1 MQIIE
6 IVEVA
11 AERVRLAR
19 VIGMLVHGDTDCRAG
34 LRGAVTRGLKT
45 HGQNNEPTHRR
56 PSPASHANHDLA
68 PQFGGARRPYDL
80 NIRSS
85 FVIGSYILSTTRS
98 FRGMIALS
106 VMVISSGQT
115 LVQHLVMLQ

>member
-1 MQIIE
+1 MKVPKAVPE
-6 IVEVA
+6 IPNLDDDASVEA
-11 AERVRLAR
+11 AQGKIQGAPTPVGRSTARSRNSASCRRNYPANEAAMKSRYER
-19 VIGMLVHGDTDCRAG
+19 
-34 LRGAVTRGLKT
+34 
-45 HGQNNEPTHRR
+45 
-56 PSPASHANHDLA
+56 
-68 PQFGGARRPYDL
+68 

-85 FVIGSYILSTTRS
+85 FVSGSYILSTTRS

>member
-1 MQIIE
+1 MKVPRAVPE
-6 IVEVA
+6 IPNLDDGSSVEA
-11 AERVRLAR
+11 AQGNIQGAPTPVGTSTARSRNSASCRRNYPANEATMKSRYER
-19 VIGMLVHGDTDCRAG
+19 
-34 LRGAVTRGLKT
+34 
-45 HGQNNEPTHRR
+45 
-56 PSPASHANHDLA
+56 
-68 PQFGGARRPYDL
+68 

-85 FVIGSYILSTTRS
+85 FVSGSYILSTTRS

>member
-11 AERVRLAR
+11 AERVRFAP
-19 VIGMLVHGDTDCRAG
+19 VIGMLVHGDADCRAW
-34 LRGAVTRGLKT
+34 LRGAVTRRLKT
-45 HGQNNEPTHRR
+45 HGQDDEPKHRR
-56 PSPASHANHDLA
+56 LSPTSHANHDLA
-68 PQFGGARRPYDL
+68 HNSARAGRPYDL

-85 FVIGSYILSTTRS
+85 FVSGSYILSTTRS
-98 FRGMIALS
+98 FSGMIALS